1 MAPLERGY
9 LLTRIYRFVKVLFV
23 IGILLVFGVS
33 LCACSVP
40 QIIEVP
46 ENLPDYMKDVYKD
59 IAKQGI
65 KVVYEPEVMEPIP
78 KPTKAYE
85 ITVQRNIPENWVVGE
100 LDWHGP
106 GIILGLYGN
115 YLLEAD
121 SKKVAAG
128 GYLLDKEIYKLYRK
142 KSSNSGT
149 ASDILTN
156 SDYTLVE
163 ELDKAPDKL
172 PLPVNQGAIMT
183 DQFVVWMASS
193 DGELRDWE
201 IWGYNIGKGKTFLIA
216 SNKDYTIPQNRR
228 IFPYWPIIRFDQS
241 GKTLLLNLPMVRG
254 NDGIERSYVIIY
266 DLNEESIF
274 KTITSEDYIYSYP
287 MSVGN
292 YLYANRLKL
301 YQDDEEQ
308 TGYERASIVRID
320 PNSGRDK
327 VIIPET
333 DFHVFDSFRDQLAM
347 VPYVMDYSYQDVWIL
362 DTARKELRCYMKS
375 PVTQNNTPGVDL
387 SEKGFFYA
395 DGESQAS
402 GRYFYSYSK
411 AKAFFVGPKS
421 GPIDSYGRFLI
432 IKQILDRYAPLP
444 PFDYPGKDKALAGYD
459 TFLILQPD

>member
-1 MAPLERGY
+1 
-9 LLTRIYRFVKVLFV
+9 
-23 IGILLVFGVS
+23 
-33 LCACSVP
+33 
-40 QIIEVP
+40 
-46 ENLPDYMKDVYKD
+46 
-59 IAKQGI
+59 
-65 KVVYEPEVMEPIP
+65 
-78 KPTKAYE
+78 
-85 ITVQRNIPENWVVGE
+85 
-100 LDWHGP
+100 
-106 GIILGLYGN
+106 
-115 YLLEAD
+115 
-121 SKKVAAG
+121 
-128 GYLLDKEIYKLYRK
+128 
-142 KSSNSGT
+142 
-149 ASDILTN
+149 
-156 SDYTLVE
+156 
-163 ELDKAPDKL
+163 
-172 PLPVNQGAIMT
+172 
-183 DQFVVWMASS
+183 
-193 DGELRDWE
+193 
-201 IWGYNIGKGKTFLIA
+201 
-216 SNKDYTIPQNRR
+216 
-228 IFPYWPIIRFDQS
+228 
-241 GKTLLLNLPMVRG
+241 
-254 NDGIERSYVIIY
+254 
-266 DLNEESIF
+266 
-274 KTITSEDYIYSYP
+274 

-333 DFHVFDSFRDQLAM
+333 DFHVFDSFGDQLAM

-432 IKQILDRYAPLP
+432 IKQILDHYLPLP